1 LKFVSKTITFTIII
15 LSGITFNDAYAY
27 VDPGTGGAIIQA
39 AIGAL
44 VAVGIG
50 IKIYWQRIRM
60 KFSSLKNR

>member
-1 LKFVSKTITFTIII
+1 